1 MKIGIYISELLYDH
15 EAVVLNGFGEFY
27 TRYNPARFVP
37 EMQKV
42 ESPSKT
48 IAFNPGKQEGDSPL
62 LAYISKKEKME
73 VGQVEKYLA
82 DFVAEV
88 KQVLDAGKKFE
99 MEKVGVFSTTP
110 DGDLVFEPDTSV
122 NYLTDTAGMPPVSE
136 PAKPAAQASGDGKQ
150 HVAPVTASPLTPEK
164 PQQTEPQAGPGKQ
177 QSPELPSAMK
187 WLAYT
192 VVPLLVI
199 IIILA
204 LNFNFFFGEG
214 GLFSSSEKSTA
225 RVELTA
231 PPVAATDSE
240 AATEVETETA
250 ADEAG
255 ATATERPA
263 ADQTTPAAQPTSPQ
277 AAPARPEAGRPVYY
291 IVVGSFPDRETA
303 EGFAERLRGQG
314 ASQASVFMQTATGYH
329 RVAYGFFYDLAEAE
343 RLLPTV
349 KESVT
354 QEAYILHR

>member
-1 MKIGIYISELLYDH
+1 MKIGIYISELLFDH

-62 LAYISKKEKME
+62 LAHISKKEKME
-73 VGQVEKYLA
+73 AGQVEKYLA
-82 DFVAEV
+82 DYVAEV
-88 KQVLDAGKKFE
+88 KQVLEAGKKFE
-99 MEKVGVFSTTP
+99 MEKVGIFSTAP

-122 NYLTDTAGMPPVSE
+122 NYLTDAVGMPPVKEPEKPVAKASE
-136 PAKPAAQASGDGKQ
+136 EGKQ
-150 HVAPVTASPLTPEK
+150 HVTPVTPIPLAEEKSPPAGPPT
-164 PQQTEPQAGPGKQ
+164 QAGKQ
-177 QSPELPSAMK
+177 ESPELPSALK

-214 GLFSSSEKSTA
+214 GLFSSSEKSPAPT
-225 RVELTA
+225 ELTT
-231 PPVAATDSE
+231 PPVAATDL
-240 AATEVETETA
+240 ETETEAEAEA
-250 ADEAG
+250 AVDESETAPAQPARTETAP
-255 ATATERPA
+255 AT
-263 ADQTTPAAQPTSPQ
+263 QPTSPE
-277 AAPARPEAGRPVYY
+277 AAPATPEAGRTVYY

-303 EGFAERLRGQG
+303 EGLAERLRGQG

-349 KESVT
+349 KENVS

>member
-1 MKIGIYISELLYDH
+1 MKIGIYISELLFDH

-37 EMQKV
+37 EVQKV

-48 IAFNPGKQEGDSPL
+48 IAFNPGKQGGDSPL
-62 LAYISKKEKME
+62 VAYISKKEKME
-73 VGQVEKYLA
+73 IGQVEKYLE
-82 DFVAEV
+82 DYVAEV
-88 KQVLDAGKKFE
+88 KQVLEAGKKFE
-99 MEKVGVFSTTP
+99 MEKVGIFSTAP

-122 NYLTDTAGMPPVSE
+122 NYLTDAVGMSPVKE
-136 PAKPAAQASGDGKQ
+136 PEKPAARATGDGKQ
-150 HVAPVTASPLTPEK
+150 HVAPVIPTPLEEEK
-164 PQQTEPQAGPGKQ
+164 PQQTEPQASPGKQ
-177 QSPELPSAMK
+177 ESPELPSALK

-214 GLFSSSEKSTA
+214 GLFSSSEKSPA
-225 RVELTA
+225 RTELIA
-231 PPVAATDSE
+231 PPVAVPEAEAEAE
-240 AATEVETETA
+240 AAAPDEGEATA
-250 ADEAG
+250 AEQQVPEQA
-255 ATATERPA
+255 
-263 ADQTTPAAQPTSPQ
+263 TPAAQPTSPE
-277 AAPARPEAGRPVYY
+277 AVPAQPEAGRTVYY

-303 EGFAERLRGQG
+303 EGLAERLRGQG
-314 ASQASVFMQTATGYH
+314 VSQASVFMQTATGYH
-329 RVAYGFFYDLAEAE
+329 RVAYGYYYDLSEAE

-349 KESVT
+349 KENVT